1 MGLVMKVTVNNVI
14 NLWFGDDTPIRQYK
28 IKMNPLLWAT
38 CQRVSQTF
46 ISPSGAATPKQYRK
60 SDKVAF
66 AQVVQ
71 RELLTRRLMTDTVR

>member
-1 MGLVMKVTVNNVI
+1 MKVTVNNI
-14 NLWFGDDTPIRQYK
+14 ISLWFGDDTPIRQYK
-28 IKMNPLLWAT
+28 IKMNPLLWVT

-46 ISPSGAATPKQYRK
+46 TSPSGTEPLEQYRK

-71 RELLTRRLMTDTVR
+71 RELLARQRAVDPVC

>member
-1 MGLVMKVTVNNVI
+1 MKVTVNNII
-14 NLWFGDDTPIRQYK
+14 NLWFGDDTPIREYK
-28 IKMNPLLWAT
+28 IKMNPLLWVT

-46 ISPSGAATPKQYRK
+46 ISPSGAETPKQYRK

-71 RELLTRRLMTDTVR
+71 RELLVRQRVVDTVC